1 MESGQYLS
9 YIGSDQ
15 RARYVSNHGNMLV
28 MSDVVQ
34 AHLNVCKH
42 TILWHAQTHIS
53 TQWFRSDKSQ
63 YLWRTLWSFL
73 NTQHDQSTQTSMQ
86 ACYFLVYMGPYYC
99 HIWLDL
105 WYKGVYGIRGACW
118 SCLSTYDPSTQSS
131 LHAHYVLEHKG
142 QYLSQIGSDQ
152 RDQGMSGIR
161 GTCQSYLST

>member
-1 MESGQYLS
+1 
-9 YIGSDQ
+9 
-15 RARYVSNHGNMLV
+15 

-34 AHLNVCKH
+34 AHLNVCKG

-99 HIWLDL
+99 HIWLDCDI
-105 WYKGVYGIRGACW
+105 KVSMESGEHAGVVWAHM
-118 SCLSTYDPSTQSS
+118 TQ
-131 LHAHYVLEHKG
+131 EHKLVWMHTMFLNTKG
-142 QYLSQIGSDQ
+142 NLSANLDQI
-152 RDQGMSGIR
+152 REIKVCLESGKHVNHIWAHNVV
-161 GTCQSYLST
+161 QAHMVLSKHAILGPIY